1 MESNL
6 DLKIKTPKLNVES
19 VSSAVFGRKDGD
31 TSLKSSINNIHGT
44 LSKLTAHVR
53 KSLIRIKGLESGFK
67 NVEEKLIINTEKTTE
82 VEKKIVFNTEKTTEI
97 EKKIVNIEKVVD
109 IPNKPKLESG
119 GLRDSYNNND
129 SLIETNKILVD
140 IQNQLILQSK
150 QEKTQEKEEKRQ
162 DSIKES
168 KKKLKK
174 EESDLAKNAKKITKN
189 VGKLAVKII
198 KPLGGIFDKILEFV
212 TLLGAGIAINAAFA
226 WFQDEENQKKITK
239 FFNILKEN
247 WKLLRNIF
255 LTVVGVGLAVK
266 VAAAVSTIGSVLA
279 MLANP
284 IVLGVLA
291 GALAGYGLYKAG
303 RETYVGGPGFVE
315 AHDMLDATLKG
326 AGITND
332 GKNAEDENTPLT
344 QAQQQIYNLVVE
356 KRDRLYELKRKQDKE
371 AEEAGNKV
379 GKGSPTGQ
387 GVYSNE
393 VAYEQA
399 KGVVRKKYSNLA
411 RELVGLPT
419 RAMGGPVLSGQSYL
433 VGERGPEIFSPNIDG
448 SIINNMKTEKIY
460 QMISSDT
467 GEGNISMIEL
477 PPITNEMKPPEVKV
491 PSGEVTEVPN
501 FPSANAA
508 DPYRIL
514 SPQIYGITV

>member
-19 VSSAVFGRKDGD
+19 VSSAVFGRKDQD

-53 KSLIRIKGLESGFK
+53 KSLIRIKGLESGFG
-67 NVEEKLIINTEKTTE
+67 NIEEKLIINTEKTTE

-198 KPLGGIFDKILEFV
+198 KPLGGIFDKILEFI
-212 TLLGAGIAINAAFA
+212 TLLGAGVALNAAFA
-226 WFQDEENQKKITK
+226 WFQNEENRKKITK
-239 FFNILKEN
+239 FFNILGKN
-247 WKLLRNIF
+247 WQLFAKILGTLALAKIATSLVSTLLTLKAVFALIANPFF
-255 LTVVGVGLAVK
+255 LAGIGVAI
-266 VAAAVSTIGSVLA
+266 AAADKSLGGDLTKVLEEVKDA
-279 MLANP
+279 GDGKITRENINAAIQKREQYLKDPKFEGFAGFTNA
-284 IVLGVLA
+284 VEKQRVQREVVFLKTGFYGGLGQENAV
-291 GALAGYGLYKAG
+291 GAPDPLNWDLLIEASKAG
-303 RETYVGGPGFVE
+303 DVGIDFFGNMKVE
-315 AHDMLDATLKG
+315 
-326 AGITND
+326 
-332 GKNAEDENTPLT
+332 P
-344 QAQQQIYNLVVE
+344 
-356 KRDRLYELKRKQDKE
+356 
-371 AEEAGNKV
+371 
-379 GKGSPTGQ
+379 
-387 GVYSNE
+387 
-393 VAYEQA
+393 
-399 KGVVRKKYSNLA
+399 
-411 RELVGLPT
+411 
-419 RAMGGPVLSGQSYL
+419 RAMGGSVLSGQSYL
-433 VGERGPEIFSPNIDG
+433 VGEMGPEIFSPNIDG
-448 SIINNMKTEKIY
+448 SIINNMRTEKIY

-477 PPITNEMKPPEVKV
+477 PPIANEMKPPEVKV

-508 DPYRIL
+508 DQYRIL